1 MCNADGLFCLNRG
14 LRRFSQM
21 GYDAPRPFFPGFW
34 VPASAGMTEGVLS
47 EPRITQMGYDGPRC
61 FVGFHPHPRFKS
73 GAGSSPLPSME
84 RGRRALFF
92 SGFPPARER
101 RSVLGLKEQQIRRS
115 FSVGVGFG

>member
-1 MCNADGLFCLNRG
+1 
-14 LRRFSQM
+14 
-21 GYDAPRPFFPGFW
+21 
-34 VPASAGMTEGVLS
+34 MTG
-47 EPRITQMGYDGPRC
+47 
-61 FVGFHPHPRFKS
+61 
-73 GAGSSPLPSME
+73 GARE

>member
-1 MCNADGLFCLNRG
+1 MWNADGLFCLNRG

-47 EPRITQMGYDGPRC
+47 EPRITQMGYDGPLC

-73 GAGSSPLPSME
+73 GAG
-84 RGRRALFF
+84 

-101 RSVLGLKEQQIRRS
+101 RSVLGLKEQQIRRYEGS
-115 FSVGVGFG
+115 G

>member
-21 GYDAPRPFFPGFW
+21 GYDAPRPFSPGFW
-34 VPASAGMTEGVLS
+34 VPASAGMTEGA
-47 EPRITQMGYDGPRC
+47 R
-61 FVGFHPHPRFKS
+61 
-73 GAGSSPLPSME
+73 E

>member
-1 MCNADGLFCLNRG
+1 MMARALLSAFTLT
-14 LRRFSQM
+14 
-21 GYDAPRPFFPGFW
+21 PGFK
-34 VPASAGMTEGVLS
+34 P
-47 EPRITQMGYDGPRC
+47 
-61 FVGFHPHPRFKS
+61 
-73 GAGSSPLPSME
+73 GAGSSPLPSRE